1 MLDATPPVKAVLS
14 ALFWAFLAT
23 SSIALFFGALVV
35 WLVTLPFDRNGRVLH
50 LYSCFWAQLQIYVN
64 PAWSLR
70 IEGRQRLPWRGP
82 AVLVSNHASL
92 ADILVLFGLYRPFK
106 WVSKASNF
114 RLPFIGWNMRLNR
127 YVSLVRGDPDSIGRM
142 MVACERWLDRGVPVL
157 LFPEGTRSP
166 DGQVKAFKDGAFRLA
181 IAKGCPLI
189 PIAVAGT
196 ADALPKRGFVLR
208 QRADCRVRVLEPVDP
223 ERFGGDVAGFRD
235 EVRSRIVAA
244 KAALDAERA
253 PEPVPAR

>member
-1 MLDATPPVKAVLS
+1 MQRSVRTALS

-23 SSIALFFGALVV
+23 SSIVLFAGALVV
-35 WLVTLPFDRNGRVLH
+35 WLVTLPFDPNGRVLH
-50 LYSCFWAQLQIYVN
+50 LYSCFWAQLQVYVN
-64 PAWSLR
+64 PAWRLR
-70 IEGRQRLPWRGP
+70 IEGRQRLPWRGA

-127 YVSLVRGDPDSIGRM
+127 YVRLVRGDPESIARM
-142 MVACERWLDRGVPVL
+142 MAACERWLDRGVPVL

-166 DGQVKAFKDGAFRLA
+166 DGEVKSFKDGSFRLS

-208 QRADCRVRVLEPVDP
+208 RRAEMRVRVLEPVDP
-223 ERFGGDVAGFRD
+223 ARFGGDVARFRD
-235 EVRSRIVAA
+235 EIRSQIIAA
-244 KAALDAERA
+244 KAALDAELGR
-253 PEPVPAR
+253 ERGSVR